1 MHKRTCGWGREEVL
15 QTFRVL
21 NINKSEGDDKC
32 HSKFYYVMAK
42 QMFFGA
48 SLEKKIIF
56 HALLD
61 YVIKFKI
68 ALTMKSLLTFKI
80 RDVRLWRIV
89 LLNASVNVNL

>member
-1 MHKRTCGWGREEVL
+1 
-15 QTFRVL
+15 
-21 NINKSEGDDKC
+21 
-32 HSKFYYVMAK
+32 MAK
-42 QMFFGA
+42 QVFFGA
-48 SLEKKIIF
+48 SLEKKKSIF